1 MTLIHIIDDND
12 GFRDSLF
19 WLLQAN
25 QFTVHT
31 YASAE
36 EFIDTLG
43 NTEIKSLVQS
53 CVLTDVRMPG
63 ISGLELMDH
72 LRDLKLGVPVIVMT
86 GHGDI
91 PLAVEAMRKG
101 AYSFMEK
108 PFEAS
113 VLINSIK
120 GALEEPGTELRNPL
134 RAKAKLD
141 QLSPRERQ
149 VLELVCAGQPNKVI
163 ATTLGI
169 SVKTVELHRSRM
181 FNKLQTKNIQDL
193 IRLTLG
199 YE

>member
-1 MTLIHIIDDND
+1 
-12 GFRDSLF
+12 
-19 WLLQAN
+19 
-25 QFTVHT
+25 
-31 YASAE
+31 
-36 EFIDTLG
+36 
-43 NTEIKSLVQS
+43 
-53 CVLTDVRMPG
+53 
-63 ISGLELMDH
+63 
-72 LRDLKLGVPVIVMT
+72 
-86 GHGDI
+86 
-91 PLAVEAMRKG
+91 
-101 AYSFMEK
+101 MEK

>member
-25 QFTVHT
+25 QFTVNT

-36 EFIDTLG
+36 DFIDTLG
-43 NTEIKSLVQS
+43 NTGIKSLAQS

-108 PFEAS
+108 PFEARM
-113 VLINSIK
+113 LINSIR

-163 ATTLGI
+163 AATLGI